1 MPVYR
6 NKSFLI
12 AGAVFL
18 ISFVLLFAVRLD
30 LTSKIFTGPKLL
42 ENIYLESLPES
53 ETWMNIYQK
62 DQKIGYSHK
71 TFSRQEKGFIVG
83 ETVFMRIN
91 VMGMVQEINLNTRG
105 RLNTDFSLSSINFA
119 IHSGRFSF
127 SVRGTVS
134 GNALAVSTESA
145 GTSRHFRI
153 QLKNKPYLV
162 TGLVHAIG
170 ALNLKPGNQVTFDIF
185 DPVSM
190 GQQPVNISVV
200 GREVIAIMGADR
212 KATKMLLNFKGAN
225 QFAWIGESG
234 EILQE
239 KGLLGIRLEKTARSD
254 ALSAFQTGAG
264 DDLTRIVSIASN
276 VKFENPQ
283 ALETLKLNISGID
296 LAQIYLHG
304 GRQSVEA
311 NTVTVNKESLAGLP
325 QQLATDRLPTLEK
338 VFLKPSPF
346 IQSDHQK
353 IQNLAQQILQ
363 DEGSVPLNKA
373 KRLLMWVY
381 DNIEKRPVVSLP
393 DALSTLDNRVGDCNE
408 HAVLLA
414 ALARAAGIPARI
426 ETGLI
431 YLKGRFYYHAW
442 NLLYV
447 GNWITADAVFGQLP
461 ADVTHIRFATGSQQQ
476 FNLLGVIG
484 KVKITVIKGT
494 QEGKL

>member
-6 NKSFLI
+6 SKFFSI
-12 AGAVFL
+12 AAVACL
-18 ISFVLLFAVRLD
+18 ISFALLLAVRLD
-30 LTSKIFTGPKLL
+30 LAGKFAGPKILD
-42 ENIYLESLPES
+42 EIYLESLPQS

-71 TFSRQEKGFIVG
+71 TFSRQENGFIVG
-83 ETVFMRIN
+83 EKVFMRIN
-91 VMGMVQEINLNTRG
+91 VMGMVQDINLNTRG
-105 RLNTDFSLSSINFA
+105 RLNTDFSLSAIDFV

-127 SVRGTVS
+127 SARGRVS
-134 GNALAVSTESA
+134 GKALAVRTESA
-145 GTSRHFRI
+145 GTSRNFKI

-170 ALNLKPGNQVTFDIF
+170 ALNLKQGNQVTFDIF

-200 GREVIAIMGADR
+200 GREVIGIMGTDR

-225 QFAWIGESG
+225 QFAWIGERG

-239 KGLLGIRLEKTARSD
+239 KGVLGIRLEKTTRPE
-254 ALSAFQTGAG
+254 ALSAFQTGSG
-264 DDLTRIVSIASN
+264 EDLTRMVSIDSN

-283 ALETLKLNISGID
+283 ILETLKLKISGID
-296 LAQIYLHG
+296 LAQVHLNG
-304 GRQSVEA
+304 GRQSVDE
-311 NTVTVNKESLAGLP
+311 NTVTVNKESLDGLP
-325 QQLATDRLPTLEK
+325 QQLATDRLPRFEQ

-353 IQNLAQQILQ
+353 IHDLAQKILR
-363 DEGSVPLNKA
+363 DEGGVPLDRA

-393 DALSTLDNRVGDCNE
+393 DALSTLENRVGDCNE

-426 ETGLI
+426 ETGLV
-431 YLKGRFYYHAW
+431 YLNGRFYYHAW

-447 GNWITADAVFGQLP
+447 GNWITADASFGQLP

-476 FNLLGVIG
+476 FDLLGVIG
-484 KVKITVIKGT
+484 RVNIAVIEGT
-494 QEGKL
+494 REGKL

>member
-18 ISFVLLFAVRLD
+18 ISFALLFAIRLD
-30 LTSKIFTGPKLL
+30 LPSKIFTGPKLL
-42 ENIYLESLPES
+42 DNIYLESLPES

-71 TFSRQEKGFIVG
+71 TLSKREDGFTVM

-91 VMGMVQEINLNTRG
+91 VMGMVQDINLNTRG
-105 RLNTDFSLSSINFA
+105 HLNADFSLSSIDFN

-127 SVRGTVS
+127 SARGRVS
-134 GNALAVSTESA
+134 GKVLAVKTESA
-145 GTSRHFRI
+145 GSSRHFQI

-170 ALNLKPGNQVTFDIF
+170 TLNLKPGNQITFDIF
-185 DPVSM
+185 DPVTM
-190 GQQPVNISVV
+190 GQQPVNVSVV
-200 GREVIAIMGADR
+200 GQEVITIMGANR

-225 QFAWIGESG
+225 QFAWIGDKG

-254 ALSAFQTGAG
+254 ALSAFQTGSG
-264 DDLTRIVSIASN
+264 EDLTRLVSIVSN
-276 VKFENPQ
+276 VKFDNPQ
-283 ALETLKLNISGID
+283 ALETLKLKISGID
-296 LAQIYLHG
+296 LAQIHLHG
-304 GRQSVEA
+304 GRQSVEE

-325 QQLATDRLPTLEK
+325 QQLTTDSLAMLEQ

-353 IQNLAQQILQ
+353 IKDLAQKILQ
-363 DEGSVPLNKA
+363 DEDSVPLNRA
-373 KRLLMWVY
+373 RRLLMWVY

-393 DALSTLDNRVGDCNE
+393 DALSTLDNRAGDCNE

-414 ALARAAGIPARI
+414 ALARAADIPARI
-426 ETGLI
+426 ETGLV
-431 YLKGRFYYHAW
+431 YLDGRFFYHAW

-447 GNWITADAVFGQLP
+447 GKWITADAAFGQLP

-476 FNLLGVIG
+476 FNLMGVIG
-484 KVKITVIKGT
+484 KVKISVIEGT
-494 QEGKL
+494 QEG

>member
-12 AGAVFL
+12 AAAVCL
-18 ISFVLLFAVRLD
+18 ISFVLLLAVRLD
-30 LTSKIFTGPKLL
+30 LTSKIFTGPKILDG
-42 ENIYLESLPES
+42 IYLESLPES

-71 TFSRQEKGFIVG
+71 TFSRQENGFVVG
-83 ETVFMRIN
+83 EKVFMRIN
-91 VMGMVQEINLNTRG
+91 VMGMIQDINLNTRG
-105 RLNTDFSLSSINFA
+105 RLNADFSLSSIDFA

-127 SVRGTVS
+127 SARGRVS
-134 GNALAVSTESA
+134 GKALAVRTESA

-200 GREVIAIMGADR
+200 GQEVIAIMGADR
-212 KATKMLLNFKGAN
+212 KTTKMLLNFKGAN
-225 QFAWIGESG
+225 QFAWIGEKG

-254 ALSAFQTGAG
+254 ALSAFQTGSG
-264 DDLTRIVSIASN
+264 
-276 VKFENPQ
+276 
-283 ALETLKLNISGID
+283 LETLKLKISGID
-296 LAQIYLHG
+296 LAQVHLHG
-304 GRQSVEA
+304 GRQSVAE

-325 QQLATDRLPTLEK
+325 QQLATDRLPMFEQ

-353 IQNLAQQILQ
+353 IQDLAQKILQ
-363 DEGSVPLNKA
+363 DEGGVPLSRA

-426 ETGLI
+426 ETGLV
-431 YLKGRFYYHAW
+431 YLNGRFYYHAW
-442 NLLYV
+442 NLLHV
-447 GNWITADAVFGQLP
+447 GSWITADAVFGQLP
-461 ADVTHIRFATGSQQQ
+461 ADVTHI
-476 FNLLGVIG
+476 
-484 KVKITVIKGT
+484 
-494 QEGKL
+494 